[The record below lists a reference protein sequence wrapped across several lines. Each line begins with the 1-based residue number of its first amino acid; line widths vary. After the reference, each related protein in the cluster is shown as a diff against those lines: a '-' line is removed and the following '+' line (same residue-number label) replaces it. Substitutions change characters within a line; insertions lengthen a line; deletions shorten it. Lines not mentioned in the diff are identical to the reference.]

1 MEYCGVVERKEGDI
15 RTHAPWTAAIYMRQ
29 PNKRNELKFLNSALI
44 GSPNHIAA
52 YFGGIF
58 GTPLSKAG
66 YKIPKAE
73 DLFIGL
79 GLNSTNLE
87 NKDEFSQFPE
97 VSEKLIV

>member
-1 MEYCGVVERKEGDI
+1 MVERIEGDI
-15 RTHAPWTAAIYMRQ
+15 RSHSPWTAAIYMRQ
-29 PNKRNELKFLNSALI
+29 PGNRNHLKFLSTVLLA
-44 GSPNHIAA
+44 GPSHIAA

-66 YKIPKAE
+66 YKIPKPE

-79 GLNSTNLE
+79 GLDSTNLE

-97 VSEKLIV
+97 VSDVM